1 MTVCLCVV
9 IIMTDKKNPTLNDI
23 CTLISE
29 TFESDAVGNQV
40 AVTSETQI
48 FCGELAITER
58 EFYDA
63 AQAGIRPETAVIVN
77 TMDYDGQLKVS
88 FKDIVY
94 SVIRRYPRIDE
105 FTELYMQR
113 K

>member
-1 MTVCLCVV
+1 
-9 IIMTDKKNPTLNDI
+9 MTDKKNPTLNDI

-29 TFESDAVGNQV
+29 KYDTDEIGNQI
-40 AVTSETQI
+40 ADTSEAEV
-48 FCGELAITER
+48 FCGELAITEK

-77 TMDYDGQLKVS
+77 SMDYDGQLKVA
-88 FKDIVY
+88 FGGIVY

-105 FTELYMQR
+105 FTELYLQR

>member
-1 MTVCLCVV
+1 
-9 IIMTDKKNPTLNDI
+9 MTDKKNPTLNDI

-29 TFESDAVGNQV
+29 TFESDEVGNQI
-40 AVTSETQI
+40 AATSEAEV

-77 TMDYDGQLKVS
+77 SMDYDGQLKVS
-88 FKDIVY
+88 FKGITY

-105 FTELYMQR
+105 FTELYLQR

>member
-1 MTVCLCVV
+1 MV
-9 IIMTDKKNPTLNDI
+9 ITMTDKKNPTLNDI

-29 TFESDAVGNQV
+29 SFEADDIGNQIAV
-40 AVTSETQI
+40 ARETEV
-48 FCGELAITER
+48 FCGEMAITEK

-77 TMDYDGQLKVS
+77 SMDYDGQLKVS
-88 FKDIVY
+88 FKGITY

-105 FTELYMQR
+105 FTELYLQR

>member
-1 MTVCLCVV
+1 MV
-9 IIMTDKKNPTLNDI
+9 ITMTDKKNPTLNDI

-29 TFESDAVGNQV
+29 TFVSDAVGNQIP
-40 AVTSETQI
+40 ATSGTEV

-77 TMDYDGQLKVS
+77 SMDYDGQLKVS
-88 FKDIVY
+88 FKGITY

-105 FTELYMQR
+105 FTELYLQR

>member
-1 MTVCLCVV
+1 MTACLCVV
-9 IIMTDKKNPTLNDI
+9 ITMTDKKNPTLNDI

-29 TFESDAVGNQV
+29 TFESDAVGNQIP
-40 AVTSETQI
+40 AISETEV

-63 AQAGIRPETAVIVN
+63 AQTGIRPETAVIVN
-77 TMDYDGQLKVS
+77 SMDYDGQEKVS
-88 FKDIVY
+88 FNGMIY
-94 SVIRRYPRIDE
+94 SVLRRYPRVDE
-105 FTELYMQR
+105 FTELYLQR